1 MKEIKKQVEF
11 ILRGYTA
18 MKREVKALEFELERF
33 KPNVH
38 SEVIKNL
45 TFSHSARERVSGSV
59 RSDKTANIA
68 IDHYDSQINGEYHAL
83 RTLIGNMQIELTR
96 LDYYLSLL
104 PEKEAIV
111 IKMFY
116 LEGLTWEQ
124 IAERTLWAPRSLQRY
139 KGKGLAQLTK
149 FFAALDSIDLKN
161 LNIRAKVRFV
171 SYIHEE
177 RFTEC
182 LNRADSHREPGVEAL
197 LYLVSGCNEL
207 WNAGA
212 ETFFDFKTGATIS
225 YKDTERVFT
234 GNGKELLRLGYHFAN
249 GFDRTDLLH
258 TLQGFFP
265 GLEYIH
271 LELAIEAI
279 KLALS
284 SGICP

>member
-1 MKEIKKQVEF
+1 MKETRKQVEF

-33 KPNVH
+33 EPNVH

-45 TFSHSARERVSGSV
+45 TFSHSARERVSGSA

-111 IKMFY
+111 LKMFY

-139 KGKGLAQLTK
+139 KGKGLTQLAK
-149 FFAALDSIDLKN
+149 FYAALDSIDLKN
-161 LNIRAKVRFV
+161 LNIRARVRFV

-177 RFTEC
+177 RFTDC
-182 LNRADSHREPGVEAL
+182 LNRTGSHREPGVESL
-197 LYLVSGCNEL
+197 LYLISGCNEL

-212 ETFFDFKTGATIS
+212 EAFYDFKTGATIS
-225 YKDTERVFT
+225 YKDTEHVFT
-234 GNGKELLRLGYHFAN
+234 GNGKELLRLGYHLAN

-258 TLQGFFP
+258 TLQSFFP

-271 LELAIEAI
+271 LELAIEAV

-284 SGICP
+284 PGTCL